1 MSKLNPLKNVLTH
14 SNSLSKGLDWREI
27 ARQSQAAI
35 TVDEFVSS
43 ASSYPIF
50 FIKNSHSGKF
60 SCAAILGLA
69 QDNVFFDGSANTSV
83 AYIPKSLTMLPF
95 AFGNDEQNDNQ
106 LTICI
111 DSDSELLNKPD
122 GEPMLDSKGEESD
135 YIKTVKQGFAS
146 MYNENVVTERFIDS
160 LIALNLLVELEIQ
173 IQLNNGQKQT
183 VKGLYNINE
192 QVLGQLSDQQKLTFL
207 SQGYYPPIMAMLAS
221 LAQVNR
227 MIQLYN
233 QGTVLGIQ
241 GVNIKAI
248 A

>member
-1 MSKLNPLKNVLTH
+1 
-14 SNSLSKGLDWREI
+14 
-27 ARQSQAAI
+27 
-35 TVDEFVSS
+35 
-43 ASSYPIF
+43 
-50 FIKNSHSGKF
+50 
-60 SCAAILGLA
+60 
-69 QDNVFFDGSANTSV
+69 
-83 AYIPKSLTMLPF
+83 
-95 AFGNDEQNDNQ
+95 
-106 LTICI
+106 
-111 DSDSELLNKPD
+111 
-122 GEPMLDSKGEESD
+122 MLDSKGEESD